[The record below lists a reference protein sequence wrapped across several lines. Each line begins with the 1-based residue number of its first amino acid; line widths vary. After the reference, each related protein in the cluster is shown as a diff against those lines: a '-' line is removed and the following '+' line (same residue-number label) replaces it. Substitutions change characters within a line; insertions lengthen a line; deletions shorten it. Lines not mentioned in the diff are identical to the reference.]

1 MMTAQREQL
10 ERNYALLRARLDAPE
25 TWSDPALFA
34 RLSRERKRL
43 DPILEAYARLDALSR
58 TIAEAEALL
67 GDPELGELARGEL
80 AEARA
85 ARTRT
90 EEELKLLLLPP
101 DENEGRNV
109 ILELRAGTGG
119 EEAALFAA
127 DLWRMYSLY
136 ASRRG
141 WTAQILS
148 LSETELGGVKELC
161 CELRGEDAWRC
172 MKFEA
177 GSHCVKRVPATES
190 SGRIQ
195 TSTATVAVLP
205 EVEELEFS
213 IPPEDLKIDTFRSS
227 GAGGQKVNK
236 TESAIRVT
244 HLPTGTVVECQ
255 DERSQ
260 YQNKDRA
267 LAILRSRLYERA
279 QAERT
284 DARDAARRS
293 QVGTGSRSEKI
304 RTYFFLRDQVVDQ
317 RLTGD
322 ARSFRLADI
331 LNGEL
336 EELSEALIRQDQA
349 QRLRETEEQGV

>member
-1 MMTAQREQL
+1 MADQAAALRDRFAQLCAEM
-10 ERNYALLRARLDAPE
+10 DAPE
-25 TWSDPALFA
+25 TYADPARYA
-34 RLSRERKRL
+34 RLARERKQ
-43 DPILEAYARLDALSR
+43 LEPLINAYDRRDALER
-58 TIAEAEALL
+58 QIAEAEALT
-67 GDPELGELARGEL
+67 GDPELRELAKAELDEGRAAL
-80 AEARA
+80 AELEREIK
-85 ARTRT
+85 R
-90 EEELKLLLLPP
+90 LLLPP
-101 DENEGRNV
+101 DENDGRNV

-127 DLWRMYSLY
+127 DLYRMYSLY
-136 ASRRG
+136 AQRRG
-141 WTAQILS
+141 WQMQVLS
-148 LSETELGGVKELC
+148 LNDTELGGVKELV
-161 CELRGEDAWRC
+161 CEVRGEDAWRRL
-172 MKFEA
+172 KFEA

-213 IPPEDLKIDTFRSS
+213 IPPEEIKIDTFRSS
-227 GAGGQKVNK
+227 GAGGQKVTK

-244 HLPTGTVVECQ
+244 HVPTGLVVECQ

-267 LAILRSRLYERA
+267 LSILRARLYERA

-284 DARDAARRS
+284 GARDAARRS
-293 QVGTGSRSEKI
+293 QVGTGQRSEKI

-317 RLTGD
+317 RLEGD
-322 ARSFRLADI
+322 NRSFRLGPV

-336 EELSEALIRQDQA
+336 EGLSDALIEQA
-349 QRLRETEEQGV
+349 GKSE

>member
-1 MMTAQREQL
+1 MADAVAALRDRYAQ
-10 ERNYALLRARLDAPE
+10 LRAQLDAPE
-25 TWSDPALFA
+25 TYADPALCA
-34 RLSRERKRL
+34 RLNRERKA
-43 DPILEAYARLDALSR
+43 LEPLLGAYERREVLLLRQSGAK
-58 TIAEAEALL
+58 ALL
-67 GDPELGELARGEL
+67 ADPELGELAKAEL
-80 AEARA
+80 AETEA
-85 ARTRT
+85 ALAETAQ
-90 EEELKLLLLPP
+90 ELRRLRLPP
-101 DENEGRNV
+101 DEYDGRAV

-127 DLWRMYSLY
+127 ALWRMYSLY
-136 ASRRG
+136 AARRG
-141 WTAQILS
+141 WQTRLLS
-148 LSETELGGVKELC
+148 VSDTELGGLRELV
-161 CELRGEDAWRC
+161 CEVRGEDAWRRL
-172 MKFEA
+172 KFEA

-213 IPPEDLKIDTFRSS
+213 IPPEEIKIDTFRSS

-244 HLPTGTVVECQ
+244 HVPTGLVVECQ

-267 LAILRSRLYERA
+267 LSILRARLYERA

-284 DARDAARRS
+284 GARDAARRS
-293 QVGTGSRSEKI
+293 QVGTGQRSEKI

-317 RLTGD
+317 RLEGD
-322 ARSFRLADI
+322 TRSFRLGPV

-336 EELSEALIRQDQA
+336 EGLSDALIEQA
-349 QRLRETEEQGV
+349 GKSE